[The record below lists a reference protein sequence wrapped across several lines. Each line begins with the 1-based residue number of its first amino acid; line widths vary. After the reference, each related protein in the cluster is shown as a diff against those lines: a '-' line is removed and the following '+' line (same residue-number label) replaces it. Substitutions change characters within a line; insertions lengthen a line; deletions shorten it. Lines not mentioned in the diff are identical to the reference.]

1 MHGHPGSVERK
12 IRIWIAQQERNR
24 RDEGELSLRD
34 ARGEAPVAGQ
44 RLGGPGPRP
53 SRMSS

>member
-24 RDEGELSLRD
+24 REEGALGLLD
-34 ARGEAPVAGQ
+34 ARGNAPVTG
-44 RLGGPGPRP
+44 RLEGPGPRP
-53 SRMSS
+53 SRLSS